1 MAQMIPSVPVDGCA
15 DSEKT
20 VFEALKSTL
29 PGEWIVIHSRCF
41 VLPATGKFWKPKE
54 CEVDFLIL
62 HPKRGF
68 LGLEVKGGQDIGR
81 DHDGWY
87 SIDHYGNRHSIKDP
101 GAQAQNATHT
111 VSNYLKNF
119 AEFSTW
125 QPAYGWGVCFPGVTV
140 NRDLDPGLPKQMVID
155 NTQLSDMRTHLDRV
169 FEANGMLEGLIPQS
183 KIKAFLNALAPS
195 FKLAPSLASRFDA
208 ESPALVQMTDEQN
221 DVLDMFEEFNR
232 VAVKGGAGTGKT
244 FVAMEKA
251 RRLSKNGKRVLLL
264 CFNRPLADFLAK
276 RADGFVVETFHRF
289 ASQLCKR
296 ASIQFK
302 EPSEDNKKDDF
313 WSAEAADL
321 LQQAMEVYPDERYD
335 AVIVDEAQDF
345 KPVWWIP
352 VEGLLKSSSNS
363 TFYIFYDPNQQIYD
377 GGPAEDLG
385 LKSTVLKY
393 NCRNTRNI
401 AEYSCRLV
409 NMDPVLKP
417 GAPVGQ
423 AVEILPACKDE
434 KDMVDAVRKT
444 IHRLV
449 TEEKLATDRI
459 AILTTGELKRS
470 PVYRAQKL
478 GNIKIVSIENQPNR
492 DEVCMSSLHRF
503 KGLESDVVILCDVKP
518 NEEDSAPRQLYVATS
533 RARHLLIVAKYE
545 V

>member
-1 MAQMIPSVPVDGCA
+1 
-15 DSEKT
+15 
-20 VFEALKSTL
+20 
-29 PGEWIVIHSRCF
+29 
-41 VLPATGKFWKPKE
+41 
-54 CEVDFLIL
+54 
-62 HPKRGF
+62 
-68 LGLEVKGGQDIGR
+68 
-81 DHDGWY
+81 
-87 SIDHYGNRHSIKDP
+87 
-101 GAQAQNATHT
+101 
-111 VSNYLKNF
+111 
-119 AEFSTW
+119 
-125 QPAYGWGVCFPGVTV
+125 
-140 NRDLDPGLPKQMVID
+140 
-155 NTQLSDMRTHLDRV
+155 
-169 FEANGMLEGLIPQS
+169 
-183 KIKAFLNALAPS
+183 
-195 FKLAPSLASRFDA
+195 
-208 ESPALVQMTDEQN
+208 MTDEQN